1 MLRGGRRWRSSKTN
15 RMQRGAAAGSIWLS
29 AAAAAAAAAE
39 RLQ

>member
-1 MLRGGRRWRSSKTN
+1 
-15 RMQRGAAAGSIWLS
+15 MQRGAAAGSIWLS